1 METYWRWMAKATCRV
16 RRVLAREDGQGT
28 TEYAILVG
36 VLVGDRHHRDH
47 RVPSEAARA
56 LGQHRRRDQR
66 AVEEKAAR

>member
-36 VLVGDRHHRDH
+36 VQV
-47 RVPSEAARA
+47 SE
-56 LGQHRRRDQR
+56 
-66 AVEEKAAR
+66 